1 VIAAVSVDWSAGDRS
16 SRRRVAPQHEV
27 KPMSRLLVHIATGPE
42 NPTRAALG
50 LLVARSALGAGHAVD
65 VFLAG
70 DGVSVLRPETLDA
83 GHGIGTG
90 SMREH
95 VDALVAGGA
104 TLYASG
110 MSSKARGI
118 TADAIGLRVTMA
130 PPDRL
135 VELAFSA
142 DRVISY

>member
-1 VIAAVSVDWSAGDRS
+1 MEPEAV
-16 SRRRVAPQHEV
+16 
-27 KPMSRLLVHIATGPE
+27 MTRLLVHIATGPE

-50 LLVARSALGAGHAVD
+50 LLVAKSALAAGHAVD
-65 VFLAG
+65 VFIAG
-70 DGVSVLRPETLDA
+70 DGVSILRPETLDA

-90 SMREH
+90 SLREH

-110 MSSKARGI
+110 LSSKARGLGP
-118 TADAIGLRVTMA
+118 DALGGLPVTMA

-135 VELAFSA
+135 VELAFEA
-142 DRVISY
+142 DRVLSY

>member
-1 VIAAVSVDWSAGDRS
+1 
-16 SRRRVAPQHEV
+16 
-27 KPMSRLLVHIATGPE
+27 MSRLLVHIVTGPE

-50 LLVARSALGAGHAVD
+50 LLVARTALSAGHEVD
-65 VFLAG
+65 LFIAG
-70 DGVSVLRPETLDA
+70 DGVGLLRPATLDA

-90 SMREH
+90 SLREH

-110 MSSKARGI
+110 LSSKARGL
-118 TADAIGLRVTMA
+118 DPDDLGGLPVTMA

-135 VELAFSA
+135 IELTFAA
-142 DRVISY
+142 DRVLTY